1 MKKQNLN
8 SATIQKPL
16 TLFPILQGKSLMPQK
31 IYDLKQM
38 LDNLCLHIKGAKGKK
53 FKLYIEAIIRINELI
68 KIETKKA
75 KYADRY

>member
-1 MKKQNLN
+1 MLKSKTKE
-8 SATIQKPL
+8 TIM
-16 TLFPILQGKSLMPQK
+16 LFPAVDEKRLLSQK